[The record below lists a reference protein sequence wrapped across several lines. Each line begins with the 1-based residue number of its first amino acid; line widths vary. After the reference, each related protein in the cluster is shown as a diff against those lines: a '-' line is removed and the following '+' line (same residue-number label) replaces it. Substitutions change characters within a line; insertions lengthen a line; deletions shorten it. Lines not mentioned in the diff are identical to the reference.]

1 MAPRKPTSPCAP
13 FPVSPCLDLLLTR
26 RTSELRGVCTRMKTV
41 EITRSKAVAP
51 SLIPGH
57 PPFSSIPSTWQ
68 VFRDLYAKEG
78 LRGIN
83 KGVNAVALRQATN
96 CASLA
101 RSPPVCR
108 SRLTHTGA

>member
-1 MAPRKPTSPCAP
+1 
-13 FPVSPCLDLLLTR
+13 
-26 RTSELRGVCTRMKTV
+26 MKTV

-108 SRLTHTGA
+108 LRLTHTGA